1 MNRCEFIVLLGG
13 NEGLLVLTRIE
24 MNEGQAMKDAP
35 IPSHR
40 WPGFRAA
47 RADQKASPVII
58 QSCQFWADGR

>member
-1 MNRCEFIVLLGG
+1 MKRCEPIALLGG

-40 WPGFRAA
+40 
-47 RADQKASPVII
+47 
-58 QSCQFWADGR
+58 